1 MRNNMQ
7 STQVGKVLALFVSVK
22 ESAIPIEKT
31 GINVDKK
38 GILGDKHYDT
48 DTQRSVLITS
58 IESYTLAKN
67 HQIEMP
73 HSSLGENLLIDYNP
87 YTLSIG
93 SKLQIGNA
101 ILEITQNC
109 TLCNHL
115 SKIDKKLPK
124 LLKQDRGIF
133 GKVLQEGTINQG
145 DDIHLV

>member
-1 MRNNMQ
+1 MQ

-31 GINVDKK
+31 GINVDGK
-38 GILGDKHYDT
+38 GIIGDKHYDT

-58 IESYTLAKN
+58 IESYTLAKD

-87 YTLSIG
+87 YTLPVG

-101 ILEITQNC
+101 ILEISQNC

-115 SKIDKKLPK
+115 SNIDKKLPK
-124 LLKQDRGIF
+124 LLKNDRGVF
-133 GKVLQEGTINQG
+133 GKVVQGGSIKVDDTIYLLEN
-145 DDIHLV
+145 